1 MTVPP
6 RRAFVLG
13 GGVAG
18 LTAALGLR
26 ERGLQVTLLESRGW
40 LGGRAFS
47 FVDHATG
54 ARLDNGPHAM
64 LGCYGAMRRL
74 LRALGT
80 EELFQRGRS
89 LTVAYRTAKGH
100 ASRLRLW
107 PLPVP
112 VAMPWALAAVPLGFG
127 GKLRAVRGLLGVLQG
142 ALADE
147 TVASWLS
154 RCGQLGTPDAF
165 FWRPLC
171 RAIMNVEPADASA
184 QLFLATLREAFTGS
198 AAAGA
203 FWLPKRP
210 WGEIVG
216 DAAQRELPRRGVEV
230 RLHARVVLLE
240 TVGGR
245 VAGIALG
252 DGERLAVGA
261 GDVVVSAMPWQ
272 ALGKLLGEPPFASLQ
287 SSPIVSIWFKFA
299 APPAAVPDEG
309 SMVALVDGEP
319 FHFLFRRPGA
329 PLTEFWLLAGG
340 NRAFDGMRVDAIEQA
355 ARAQLARHYPG
366 FGIDPVAQVRVA
378 KEARA
383 TFVPSPAALRM
394 RPLPGRL
401 AGGPA
406 NLLVAGDWTACGLP
420 STLEG
425 AARSGEAV
433 VRQVGAR

>member
-1 MTVPP
+1 MTVSP

-26 ERGLQVTLLESRGW
+26 ERGLQVTLLESHGW

-47 FVDHATG
+47 FVDKATG
-54 ARLDNGPHAM
+54 ERLDNGPHAM

-80 EELFQRGRS
+80 EGQFARGRS
-89 LTVAYRTAKGH
+89 LTVAYRTAAGR

-112 VAMPWALAAVPLGFG
+112 VAMPWALAAVPLGSG

-142 ALADE
+142 APADE
-147 TVASWLS
+147 TVASWLA
-154 RCGQLGTPDAF
+154 RRGQLGTPDAF

-171 RAIMNVEPADASA
+171 RAIMNVEPAEASA

-198 AAAGA
+198 AAGGA
-203 FWLPKRP
+203 FWLPQRP

-216 DAAQRELPRRGVEV
+216 DAAERELPRRGIDV
-230 RLHARVVLLE
+230 RLHARVEGLE
-240 TVGGR
+240 VVGDR
-245 VAGIALG
+245 VVRIALA
-252 DGERLAVGA
+252 DGGLPVGA
-261 GDVVVSAMPWQ
+261 DDVVVSAMPWQ
-272 ALGKLLGEPPFASLQ
+272 ALGRLLGEPPFASLS
-287 SSPIVSIWFKFA
+287 SSPIVSIWFRFA
-299 APPAAVPDEG
+299 APVAAVPDEG
-309 SMVALVDGEP
+309 PMVALVDGDP

-329 PLTEFWLLAGG
+329 PLTDFWLLAGG

-355 ARAQLARHYPG
+355 ARVQLARHYPG
-366 FGIDPVAQVRVA
+366 FATGVAAQVRVA

-383 TFVPSPAALRM
+383 TFVPSPAALRL
-394 RPLPGRL
+394 RPPPGRL
-401 AGGPA
+401 VGGPA

-433 VRQVGAR
+433 VGRVGAR